1 MFNSTYQVTL
11 GHYFITSGNNFT
23 FILQECTLYV
33 QRVLIVYKS
42 NCLYLI
48 LIYLVCYYSFLS
60 YIQNICIQ
68 FTQAAF
74 LICLFSSSKIV
85 ADDTLFHYFSVH
97 SSLLFGMQFYSG
109 YSYAH
114 CSIFLRE
121 SVLFFRQVILKGII
135 PELYRVWVILMDA
148 FNVPCIG
155 LILSVSSVACFKL
168 IYGCVPESLQSIRYT
183 RCRCH
188 QWEFFMHNVGSCW

>member
-60 YIQNICIQ
+60 YIRDICIQ
-68 FTQAAF
+68 FTQAVF

-97 SSLLFGMQFYSG
+97 SSLFFGMQFYSG

-114 CSIFLRE
+114 CSIFLRVRTFL
-121 SVLFFRQVILKGII
+121 SLGNLKG
-135 PELYRVWVILMDA
+135 YH
-148 FNVPCIG
+148 
-155 LILSVSSVACFKL
+155 
-168 IYGCVPESLQSIRYT
+168 T
-183 RCRCH
+183 
-188 QWEFFMHNVGSCW
+188 